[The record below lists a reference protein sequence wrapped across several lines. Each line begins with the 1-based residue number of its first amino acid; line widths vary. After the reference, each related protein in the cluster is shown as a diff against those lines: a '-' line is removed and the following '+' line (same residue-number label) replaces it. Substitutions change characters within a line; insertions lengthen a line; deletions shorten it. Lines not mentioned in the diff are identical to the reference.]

1 MLIVVTEK
9 NTLVSTL
16 PVIKSDIQVFSLSH
30 FSRTTLFQ
38 SIKRGGGIKIQK
50 GIANDNNY

>member
-38 SIKRGGGIKIQK
+38 SIKTGGG
-50 GIANDNNY
+50 GL